1 MMKGTPSMSDLNLNE
16 LDHFSDEE
24 IILLEEMSEML
35 AEMTQEEYDDFV
47 AMVEIMGKKKKENNF
62 LLVDRSEFYH

>member
-24 IILLEEMSEML
+24 IVLLEEMCEMMQ
-35 AEMTQEEYDDFV
+35 EMTQEEYDDFV

>member
-1 MMKGTPSMSDLNLNE
+1 MMKGTLSMSDLNLNE

-24 IILLEEMSEML
+24 IVLLEEMCEMMQ
-35 AEMTQEEYDDFV
+35 EMTQEEYDDFV

>member
-24 IILLEEMSEML
+24 IVLLEEMSEML
-35 AEMTQEEYDDFV
+35 AEMTQEEIDDFTK
-47 AMVEIMGKKKKENNF
+47 MVELMGEAKKKKGF
-62 LLVDRSEFYH
+62 LSMDSSSFYH

>member
-1 MMKGTPSMSDLNLNE
+1 MSDLNLNE

-35 AEMTQEEYDDFV
+35 AEMTQEEYDDFM

>member
-1 MMKGTPSMSDLNLNE
+1 MSDLNLNE

-24 IILLEEMSEML
+24 IVLLEEMSEML

-47 AMVEIMGKKKKENNF
+47 AMVEIMGKKKKENIF

>member
-1 MMKGTPSMSDLNLNE
+1 MSDLNLNE

-24 IILLEEMSEML
+24 IVLLEEMSEML

>member
-24 IILLEEMSEML
+24 IVLLEEMSEML

>member
-1 MMKGTPSMSDLNLNE
+1 MSDLNLNE
-16 LDHFSDEE
+16 LDHLSDEE
-24 IILLEEMSEML
+24 IVLLEEMCEMMQ
-35 AEMTQEEYDDFV
+35 EMTQEEYDDFV

>member
-1 MMKGTPSMSDLNLNE
+1 MSDLNLNE

>member
-1 MMKGTPSMSDLNLNE
+1 MSDLNLNE

-24 IILLEEMSEML
+24 IVLLEEMCEMMQ
-35 AEMTQEEYDDFV
+35 EMTQEEYDDFV